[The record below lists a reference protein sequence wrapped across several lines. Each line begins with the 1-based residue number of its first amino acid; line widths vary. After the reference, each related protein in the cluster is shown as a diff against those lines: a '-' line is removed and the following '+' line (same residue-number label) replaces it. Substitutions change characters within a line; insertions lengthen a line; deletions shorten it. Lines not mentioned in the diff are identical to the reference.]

1 MVINSVVVGTV
12 VASKNV
18 NEFEFVIE
26 NQVIDKIKKGEFVI
40 TKNTHGDYLLSKIT
54 KIVSVN
60 ALIGDKSEDASEL
73 AKIRGVIYSEEMLN
87 NSSKFLAS
95 AKILGVINNESGSI
109 ESNVY
114 PINVPQNVYL
124 TKDDLLA
131 KIFSNGS
138 IEVGYLKVRSSTKV
152 KLNAKEL
159 CSRHFAVLAM
169 TGAGKSNTI
178 AVLVQELFEKDKG
191 KMNIVIVD
199 PHGEYVKMRNTHILP
214 AKLNPILVPEE
225 HLAKLLGIGENSS
238 VQKSFLVYAALT
250 VKYECK
256 ENKKQISGL
265 EYLKKIEE
273 KLVECADKIANSE
286 DKKRIYIEYYDG
298 TRCRTKTVKK
308 MMKCQ

>member
-131 KIFSNGS
+131 KIFSM
-138 IEVGYLKVRSSTKV
+138 VVLK
-152 KLNAKEL
+152 
-159 CSRHFAVLAM
+159 
-169 TGAGKSNTI
+169 
-178 AVLVQELFEKDKG
+178 
-191 KMNIVIVD
+191 
-199 PHGEYVKMRNTHILP
+199 
-214 AKLNPILVPEE
+214 
-225 HLAKLLGIGENSS
+225 
-238 VQKSFLVYAALT
+238 
-250 VKYECK
+250 
-256 ENKKQISGL
+256 
-265 EYLKKIEE
+265 
-273 KLVECADKIANSE
+273 
-286 DKKRIYIEYYDG
+286 
-298 TRCRTKTVKK
+298 
-308 MMKCQ
+308 